1 MNFSFFCG
9 ECYVNGCVVV
19 FFLFLFF
26 FSLGLRTDAVDG
38 NKKLSS

>member
-1 MNFSFFCG
+1 MGVLLF
-9 ECYVNGCVVV
+9 